1 MRFVACHDPLLPDQT
16 TNFNQHLSNTPTPQ
30 HPNSATPQLSNT
42 PTQQLSN
49 PANEVSTSLAT
60 DSNVVTN
67 PLPLLSTTVR
77 SVLPHSALASTD
89 FPFLDERV
97 DAERFQQTIPECR
110 CTKHYPL
117 SQRKNLSQ
125 HTVTPS
131 VYSSFSN
138 SDTGDGAKRRLVRRH
153 R

>member
-16 TNFNQHLSNTPTPQ
+16 TNFNQHLSNTP
-30 HPNSATPQLSNT
+30 TPQLSNT